1 MLFKV
6 YFRGWPKDTMKEMEL
21 LIDLNKDITAWTLLA
36 LKNDNGKFIFTPH
49 EVAQITAIH
58 IKK

>member
-21 LIDLNKDITAWTLLA
+21 LIDLNKDITA
-36 LKNDNGKFIFTPH
+36 
-49 EVAQITAIH
+49 
-58 IKK
+58 